1 MPQIISLHDKSVI
14 EAFVQRNPFLHLLE
28 LGDLD
33 DFFWP
38 FTIWYGWEVDGGIE
52 QIALV
57 YTALAPPVLLAY
69 SEAPGQQATFIEA
82 LLPLLPTRLYA
93 HLDPLALEIV
103 NSAYQVEP
111 RGLFWKMGLTD
122 SSRAGEIDTS
132 EVEALTESDQAALMA
147 LYAGFP
153 QHQFTPRN
161 LRTGQYYGLREQGL
175 LVCAGGVHVY
185 SLAYR
190 AAVIGN
196 VMTHPARRRRG
207 LATRVCAHLCQQ
219 MLANEI
225 THIGL
230 NVEADNDAAIRIYER
245 LGFEKQIEFGAYML
259 KSY

>member
-1 MPQIISLHDKSVI
+1 MPQIISLHDKNAI
-14 EAFVQRNPFLHLLE
+14 EVFVQRNPFLHLLE

-38 FTIWYGWEVDGGIE
+38 YTIWYGWEVEGAIE

-57 YTALAPPVLLAY
+57 YMALSPPVLLAY
-69 SEAPGQQATFIEA
+69 GDSPGEQADFIAA

-93 HLDPLALEIV
+93 HLDPLVLDIV
-103 NSAYQVEP
+103 RTAFQIESH
-111 RGLFWKMGLTD
+111 GLFLKMSLTD
-122 SSRAGEIDTS
+122 VSRADEIDTS
-132 EVEALTESDQAALMA
+132 DVMALTEDDEDALMA

-153 QHQFTPRN
+153 QSQFTPRN
-161 LRTGQYYGLREQGL
+161 LRTGHYYGLREQGL

-185 SLAYR
+185 SPAYQ

-207 LATRVCAHLCQQ
+207 LATRVCAHLCQ
-219 MLANEI
+219 MLMSNHIAY
-225 THIGL
+225 IGL
-230 NVEADNDAAIRIYER
+230 NVEANNDAAIRIYER
-245 LGFEKQIEFGAYML
+245 LGFEKQMEFGAYML